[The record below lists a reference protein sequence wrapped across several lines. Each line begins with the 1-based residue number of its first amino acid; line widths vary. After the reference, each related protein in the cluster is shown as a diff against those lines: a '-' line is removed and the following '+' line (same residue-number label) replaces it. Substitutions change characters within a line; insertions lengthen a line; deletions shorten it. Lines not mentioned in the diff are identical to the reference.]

1 MTKRKPKTASAVIH
15 AHGGPADD
23 FNMALLEQDFKL
35 QQANEG
41 TGRASASMARMLA
54 RQLREPTPDRQILDM
69 VARWLDGDDVFK
81 LVVVRRRSSKSWT
94 KKVNDAAIAK
104 ALLQWLAA
112 DKPKYG
118 MMKEIGDRFGV
129 SSHKVRQVHKNLKA
143 IRQRAIA

>member
-1 MTKRKPKTASAVIH
+1 MTKRKPKTSSAVIH
-15 AHGGPADD
+15 AHEGLSEDVH
-23 FNMALLEQDFKL
+23 MALLEQAFEL
-35 QQANEG
+35 EQANEG
-41 TGRASASMARMLA
+41 TGPASASMARMLA
-54 RQLREPTPDRQILDM
+54 RQLREPNPDRQTLDM

-94 KKVNDAAIAK
+94 RKVNDAAIAK
-104 ALLQWLAA
+104 ALRQWLAA

-118 MMKEIGDRFGV
+118 MMKEIGGRFGV